1 MATKKFEPFSKVDN
15 VGNMLKMYFYKET
28 NTSRIALQLVKENR
42 ERELGMIN
50 HETKTLH
57 LQRQRKVHLFL
68 KLNAYGFNYTLINDK
83 MVKKISVRDEFAL
96 WEFSPKYLIK
106 HGQIMNFK
114 NSGGFELQI
123 FLPLKLMDKFKVY

>member
-68 KLNAYGFNYTLINDK
+68 KLKAYGFNYTLIKDK
-83 MVKKISVRDEFAL
+83 MIEKISVRDEFTL
-96 WEFSPKYLIK
+96 WEFSPKYLIE